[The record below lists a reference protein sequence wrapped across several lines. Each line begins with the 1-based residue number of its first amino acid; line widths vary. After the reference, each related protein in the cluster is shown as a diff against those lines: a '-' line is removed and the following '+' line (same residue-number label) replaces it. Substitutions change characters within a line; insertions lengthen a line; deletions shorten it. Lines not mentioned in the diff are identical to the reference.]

1 MKKIFTLIA
10 LLGVSLMGWAD
21 SFDPSVNIAEGK
33 NAVSGWPMT
42 GNEVPG
48 KAVDNNLSTHW
59 ISWQSSADKAW
70 WGIDLEAEYR
80 LRSFT
85 IVWENSGRSSSH
97 FLIQVATGDVA
108 PEDFVDNASYSSDGW
123 TTIAEIN
130 ETQSGEES
138 GNSYDLDIVTGRYVR
153 FVSLQNVAQTS
164 IKEFRLYADELASKP
179 EVTPVMGG
187 AGVSSDLSEA
197 SATLTLTA
205 TDHNGDALHSFLLKD
220 QAGKVFRVT
229 TDGSDQATLTGLA
242 NKRYAFSVW
251 AIEEGCLSASSS
263 SVVIGENTFDPSTN
277 LALNKPAYAVRYQGN
292 TTNTPDK
299 ANDGS
304 LTNFWNAGSDS
315 GEGIAAADQDKV
327 WWYVDLQ
334 DQYELKSLALFW
346 EGAYANSFIMQV
358 RKDAPT
364 LAQAGDDSEWE
375 TFLDYS
381 GSQSAGTSEGDIN
394 LYGDITD
401 SKSAFSIT
409 PKGRYVRF
417 RAKAAQNWGWGVKLR
432 EVRIYGSGY
441 LALDNTA
448 PIISEASYYGM
459 TADYLGVKFNVAAT
473 DDQTDPVTEFVV
485 VDQNSVAHNVT
496 VDEGIITVTDMPT
509 GKNVNVTIYALDAAG
524 NRSLGEVVN
533 ISYLRPEENIA
544 LDKDAY
550 ACVNI
555 GAGEGPAKAVDGSTT
570 SDWTSWNYAHHDNAW
585 WYVDLGDFYDIR
597 RIEVVWT
604 TDRHSTDFSIQYR
617 QNAPEVDGATESEWH
632 NFPNCTG
639 LSGDQEITVT
649 NTQARYICMRSKVN
663 YSNNQ
668 VRLAEFRVFG
678 KAFATP
684 DNDAPLISSASYNGT
699 TVDYT
704 GLKFNITVSDNV
716 TAVEDLVFKVE
727 DPEGVEHEATYDE
740 GVITVTGM
748 PTFKNEDIT
757 LYAIDAVPNKSTG
770 YIVENVSYVDPTE
783 NLAYHK
789 DAYACVHINDGEGKL
804 MPVDGNTSTTWTSY
818 SHANHAND
826 WWYVDLGD
834 FYDIRRIEV
843 VWQENRHSTDF
854 SIQYRQNPPA
864 GDSGATEDEWETKY
878 SNLSGDQEL
887 DAITG
892 MQARYICM
900 RSKDYYHDQEHAQ
913 VRMSEFRVYGK
924 SFATVDANPPVITT
938 AYVHYNDDGKA
949 YLHLEAT
956 DLEDGAV
963 NRFRVTNTNTST
975 TEVMTTN
982 GDDEIVIDGLTI
994 GTLYT
999 FEVEA
1004 MDNVDNLSDVTELKV
1019 NVPAPTS
1026 TNIAPLGTASAGYEH
1041 QDSEAAGK
1049 ANDGNANTLW
1059 TNFGSSEDANEWWA
1073 VKLDGV
1079 YHLTKIAVLWKD
1091 DNYASKYTIKVRM
1104 SDTDEWETLTQIT
1117 NTTAELEGKTG
1128 TDRVVETL
1136 VDKVAGQVR
1145 IDIDEDY
1152 VGGFTRVYEVM
1163 VYADAKM
1170 INFEDNGSNSGL
1182 IEEYNDHEVLAV
1194 INRDILADNT
1204 WYTLCLP
1211 FDMDADKVSE
1221 VFGASTIATLVG
1233 SEDRGSLIHLNFDYV
1248 SAIQAGKP
1256 YLIKPGQTFTAGTT
1270 ISGVTIKNVDP
1281 SAAGYKAEAEHM
1293 YFQGTF
1299 NKIMLQGE
1307 DKRYVSENNELYAPN
1322 PDGGSAVGAFRC
1334 YFTIPDGSPALAP
1347 GKRAVIVFGPQQ
1359 STGIDQ
1365 VVNGKCEN
1373 AKIMLDGVLY
1383 IIRDGKTYNAQGM
1396 LIK

>member
-1 MKKIFTLIA
+1 
-10 LLGVSLMGWAD
+10 
-21 SFDPSVNIAEGK
+21 
-33 NAVSGWPMT
+33 
-42 GNEVPG
+42 
-48 KAVDNNLSTHW
+48 
-59 ISWQSSADKAW
+59 
-70 WGIDLEAEYR
+70 
-80 LRSFT
+80 
-85 IVWENSGRSSSH
+85 
-97 FLIQVATGDVA
+97 
-108 PEDFVDNASYSSDGW
+108 
-123 TTIAEIN
+123 
-130 ETQSGEES
+130 
-138 GNSYDLDIVTGRYVR
+138 
-153 FVSLQNVAQTS
+153 
-164 IKEFRLYADELASKP
+164 
-179 EVTPVMGG
+179 
-187 AGVSSDLSEA
+187 
-197 SATLTLTA
+197 
-205 TDHNGDALHSFLLKD
+205 
-220 QAGKVFRVT
+220 
-229 TDGSDQATLTGLA
+229 
-242 NKRYAFSVW
+242 
-251 AIEEGCLSASSS
+251 
-263 SVVIGENTFDPSTN
+263 
-277 LALNKPAYAVRYQGN
+277 
-292 TTNTPDK
+292 
-299 ANDGS
+299 
-304 LTNFWNAGSDS
+304 
-315 GEGIAAADQDKV
+315 
-327 WWYVDLQ
+327 
-334 DQYELKSLALFW
+334 
-346 EGAYANSFIMQV
+346 MQI
-358 RKDAPT
+358 RKDEPT
-364 LAQAGDDSEWE
+364 LAEAGDDNEWT
-375 TFLDYS
+375 TFLTYS
-381 GSQSAGTSEGDIN
+381 GEPNVGDTEDKIN
-394 LYGDITD
+394 LYGDVEGAAA
-401 SKSAFSIT
+401 AFDIV
-409 PKGRYVRF
+409 PKGRYVRI
-417 RAKAAQNWGWGVKLR
+417 RIIDAHNWGWGVKLR
-432 EVRIYGSGY
+432 ELRIFGNGY
-441 LALDNTA
+441 LSLDNEK
-448 PIISEASYYGM
+448 PIISSASYNGVNGDY
-459 TADYLGVKFNVAAT
+459 TAVKFNVAAK
-473 DDQTDPVTEFVV
+473 DDVTDPVTQYLLIDKNKKQHHV
-485 VDQNSVAHNVT
+485 SVS
-496 VDEGIITVTDMPT
+496 EGIISVLDMPT
-509 GKNVNVTIYALDAAG
+509 GKNQNVAIYAFDAAG
-524 NRSLGEVVN
+524 NRSNVEEVS
-533 ISYLRPEENIA
+533 ITYLRPDENLA
-544 LDKDAY
+544 LNKTTN
-550 ACVNI
+550 ACRNI
-555 GAGEGPAKAVDGSTT
+555 NEGEGHAKAVDGRENT
-570 SDWTSWNYAHHDNAW
+570 DWTSYGHANHANDW
-585 WYVDLGDFYDIR
+585 WYVDLGDYYDIR

-604 TDRHSTDFSIQYR
+604 TDRHSTDYDIQYR
-617 QNAPEVDGATESEWH
+617 QYAPAVDGATASEWH
-632 NFPNCTG
+632 TISEFSSK
-639 LSGDQEITVT
+639 SG
-649 NTQARYICMRSKVN
+649 NQAIDIVGTKAQYICMRSRSGN
-663 YSNNQ
+663 TGDQ
-668 VRLAEFRVFG
+668 VRLAEFRVYG
-678 KAFATP
+678 KAFAVE
-684 DNDAPLISSASYNGT
+684 DAEAPVISEASYNG
-699 TVDYT
+699 VSADYT
-704 GLKFNITVSDNV
+704 ELKFNITVSDNV
-716 TAVEDLVFKVE
+716 TANEDLVYVVE
-727 DPEGVEHEATYDE
+727 DPDGAEHVATYSA
-740 GVITVTGM
+740 GVISVTGM
-748 PTFKNEDIT
+748 PTFKEGDFTI
-757 LYAIDAVPNKSTG
+757 YATDAVDNKSVG
-770 YIVENVSYVDPTE
+770 YVVEDVSYVDPTE

-789 DAYACVHINDGEGKL
+789 DAYACVHLNDGEGKL
-804 MPVDGNTSTTWTSY
+804 MPVDGNVNTAWTSY

-843 VWQENRHSTDF
+843 VWEENRHSTDF

-892 MQARYICM
+892 MHARYICM
-900 RSKDYYHDQEHAQ
+900 RSKDYYHDQVHAQ
-913 VRMSEFRVYGK
+913 VRMAEFRVYGK

-1059 TNFGSSEDANEWWA
+1059 TNYGSSEDANEWWA

-1091 DNYASKYTIKVRM
+1091 DNYATKYTIKVRM